1 MNKSRKISKYLHKLK
16 KTAEQRIMDLFCF
29 LKDQRPIFYIGLKRF
44 IKFAFMVIMFGLFI
58 IFVLAAGIAML
69 VFIDKEHA
77 SFTSVIKSY
86 LGTDNYFNGELWFS
100 AAVTFMGAVISAA
113 PGLLC
118 GVVALV
124 QTKRLHD
131 LEDRYHAPMMELED
145 ARLDFYKMD
154 STSYYKQIDR
164 RVYKSIEQFKEAGH
178 HWLTD
183 LHIVFN
189 VKNDIVLKSLR
200 VDKIVFSLN
209 GQDYQAALRNGK
221 GQWDKSYS
229 DFWSF
234 ERHRQ
239 AAHTVYTF
247 DCSLNIFQ
255 PNTQDNANKL
265 QTELE
270 EFILYSGRKNL
281 DYQYMVLCICIII
294 QYEYNGKKG
303 KSNILRMTF
312 DSKENQSDPFL
323 VRCQTENGWFS
334 YEQKW
339 ERIGKMK

>member
-1 MNKSRKISKYLHKLK
+1 MNDNWNIIKYLHKLK
-16 KTAEQRIMDLFCF
+16 KTAEQRTMDLLCF
-29 LKDQRPIFYIGLKRF
+29 LKDQGPNFYLGLKRF
-44 IKFAFMVIMFGLFI
+44 IIFAFLGIIFCLFI
-58 IFVLAAGIAML
+58 VFVLAAGIVML
-69 VFIDKEHA
+69 IFMDKEHA
-77 SFTSVIKSY
+77 GFTSVIKSY
-86 LGTDNYFNGELWFS
+86 LGTDNYFSGELWFS

-145 ARLDFYKMD
+145 ARLDFYNMD
-154 STSYYKQIDR
+154 SMDNYRQIDR
-164 RVYKSIEQFKEAGH
+164 RVYKSMQQVKESGH
-178 HWLTD
+178 NWLTD

-209 GQDYQAALRNGK
+209 GQDYQAAFKNGK
-221 GQWDKSYS
+221 GQWDKLYS

-239 AAHTVYTF
+239 AAHTVYVF

-255 PNTQDNANKL
+255 SNTQDMADKL
-265 QTELE
+265 QKELE

-281 DYQYMVLCICIII
+281 DYQYMGLCICIII

-312 DSKENQSDPFL
+312 NAQENQSGQCL
-323 VRCQTENGWFS
+323 VKCQTENGWFS
-334 YEQKW
+334 YEQKY
-339 ERIGKMK
+339 GKGLVK